1 MRTNQDLFD
10 YAKTLARIEVIDY
23 DYRNLSG
30 WYRDRRV
37 RDMDRKQVMRR
48 YGWMHEKP
56 LQRGRSAN
64 GRLTVTDTGFNYVT
78 VQYTATEIWGAV
90 LSYMESL

>member
-10 YAKTLARIEVIDY
+10 YAKVLARIEVIDY

-37 RDMDRKQVMRR
+37 RDLDRKQVMRR
-48 YGWMHEKP
+48 YGWMHE
-56 LQRGRSAN
+56 
-64 GRLTVTDTGFNYVT
+64 TI
-78 VQYTATEIWGAV
+78 TAWAISQWQV
-90 LSYMESL
+90 DRN